1 MATVAV
7 VLCSGLIHPLMH
19 SDLKAK
25 NSEWTVIPQG
35 NLLLEE
41 LPSVPPDTL
50 APILTLAVRT
60 VSSAS
65 KQCPGQGLCPILV
78 ITVCPNVYVPG
89 TQKGPNKC

>member
-1 MATVAV
+1 MATVAG

-50 APILTLAVRT
+50 APFLTLAVRT

-78 ITVCPNVYVPG
+78 ITVCPNVYVPS
-89 TQKGPNKC
+89 TQEGPNKC